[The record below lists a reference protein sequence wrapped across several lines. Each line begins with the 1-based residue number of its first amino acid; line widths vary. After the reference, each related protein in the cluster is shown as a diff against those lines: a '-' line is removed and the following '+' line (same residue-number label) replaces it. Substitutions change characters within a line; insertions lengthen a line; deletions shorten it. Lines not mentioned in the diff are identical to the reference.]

1 MPYYK
6 NNIDV
11 VDMIPLQSILYK
23 QFIKHVRLKQIV
35 ETEFRNCNTN
45 VINIF
50 IDCYQIFN
58 PLYRFYRIDDLLSV
72 TSCMMN
78 MAIHYRWFFKQYGVH
93 THIFLLYSPTMSTN
107 NTRFCPEYNNKYRN
121 RMLNNRTI
129 YECVNQNLSLM
140 NTLVS
145 YMPDIY
151 LKIGTVETSVM
162 AADIIDKFESKGYSP
177 PNIFI
182 SSSQFAYQLPSFNK
196 NIVLFCPKRT
206 ATTNKDSGSE
216 DISFSVNFTN
226 NLNRYISET
235 RNQDLKDIPLDQ
247 SWISGFMILSG
258 IPKRDV
264 KSLLNYRETLKVLK
278 RIKDSFDI
286 ITPEVL
292 HNTITELY
300 PDKNIGYTDIINR
313 YNCIDIK
320 YQLQLYRT
328 LPESNETGYLTQF
341 PDQTELFKINDKYFK
356 NEPIMLDRL
365 W

>member
-1 MPYYK
+1 MNY

-11 VDMIPLQSILYK
+11 IDMIPLQSIIYK
-23 QFIKHVRLKQIV
+23 QFIKHNRLDNLINIEFNNVR
-35 ETEFRNCNTN
+35 TN

-58 PLYRFYRIDDLLSV
+58 PLYRFYRVNNPLSI

-78 MAIHYRWFFKQYGVH
+78 MAIHYRWFFKKYGVH

-121 RMLNNRTI
+121 RMLNNKVI
-129 YECVNQNLSLM
+129 YENVNQNLSLM

-162 AADIIDKFESKGYSP
+162 AADIINKFESKGYCP

-182 SSSQFAYQLPSFNK
+182 SSSQYAFQLPSFN
-196 NIVLFCPKRT
+196 NRIVLFCPKRT
-206 ATTNKDSGSE
+206 NQQTSDNND
-216 DISFSVNFTN
+216 DISYSVNYTN
-226 NLNRYISET
+226 NLNRFISET
-235 RNQDLKDIPLDQ
+235 RNQDMRDIQLDQ

-278 RIKDSFDI
+278 KIKDSFDI

-292 HNTITELY
+292 HSTITELY

-328 LPESNETGYLTQF
+328 LPESSENGYLTQF
-341 PDQTELFKINDKYFK
+341 PNQKELFKINEKYFK
-356 NEPIMLDRL
+356 DEPIMLDRL
-365 W
+365 